1 MRECYPN
8 CREQSGGALN
18 IFAALKSMGQTA
30 LDAYTSPL
38 GTAVRNLLPDS
49 DENARPSFPGEKH
62 AILKLP
68 NGKWGTASFM
78 GPGTALVERLERGDP
93 PRTETDKISRAHDL
107 RYTLATSMDE
117 IRHAD
122 NMMIKKTDDAQQ
134 RKADHM
140 ANIVQANA
148 IRAKKAAEDLGVL
161 DQAAFANYT
170 NLTMAERGYTEPQ
183 VQLMKSELEKM
194 EQEGYGKLKPGDRL
208 KLKVIKDI
216 ARKNKKLHQI
226 LNTKPNHGSPTD
238 QAAAALIELAERA
251 GRESID
257 AKISDPENIGKT
269 AFEIMRALKR
279 SPKKKM

>member
-1 MRECYPN
+1 MRECHPS
-8 CREQSGGALN
+8 CREQSGGSTN
-18 IFAALKSMGQTA
+18 IFTKLKSLGQTA
-30 LDAYTSPL
+30 VDAYTSPL
-38 GTAVRNLLPDS
+38 GTVVRNMLPDS
-49 DENARPSFPGEKH
+49 DENARPSYPGEKH
-62 AILKLP
+62 SILKLP
-68 NGKWGTASFM
+68 NGKWGTANYM
-78 GPGTALVERLERGDP
+78 GPGTRLVERLERGDP
-93 PRTETDKISRAHDL
+93 PRTETDKISRAHDI
-107 RYTLATSMDE
+107 RYTLAKSLDE

-122 NMMIKKTDDAQQ
+122 NMMIRKTDDAQAQ
-134 RKADHM
+134 RADHM

-148 IRAKKAAEDLGVL
+148 IRLKKAAEDLAVL
-161 DQAAFANYT
+161 DKSQFANYT

-183 VQLMKSELEKM
+183 VELMKTELQKM

-257 AKISDPENIGKT
+257 ARISDPENIERT
-269 AFEIMRALKR
+269 AFEILRALKR
-279 SPKKKM
+279 APKK